1 MNRAL
6 RNLLSRLVAVQP
18 RRSFPKHYS
27 PARSMDQKMVYASAF
42 FKYNRELFF
51 YIIFFAYVTLTISRA
66 VLLFP
71 VLGLDVE
78 ALYRVES
85 KAIALALLVLFC
97 LGGYWRVNPVPKITL
112 VAASVVLS
120 AFSAIDAMLLTLF
133 ILCAEGSDIKALA
146 LVSMVA
152 MLLIGIPSI
161 LGNLLGVVPDVE
173 SFRVD
178 GSRRFAYGFAH
189 PNGFGLF
196 VFMITLDYIVI
207 RYGRLRL
214 AELLVPIGSVA
225 IILGLCDSRTMTIMA
240 LLLVVLVWMGRF
252 EGKSG
257 RVGWIGFS
265 VGVLAA
271 AGSYALLALYR
282 AGLPF
287 AHMMD
292 RVLSQRLN
300 FGSYYLTKTPPALMG
315 RDYSAV
321 PLPNNPNAVGVL
333 LDNAYYRL
341 LLVFGIVFTVVFLTS
356 IIIFLFRSA
365 KRGTTGVIFWG
376 IVVFCVVGVAE
387 SAMLCFAY
395 NYFLSGLCSLGSGE
409 QSGHLEG
416 KGSSRI
422 QGPRRLSDFK

>member
-1 MNRAL
+1 MNHAL
-6 RNLLSRLVAVQP
+6 RNLTSMLTAALP
-18 RRSFPKHYS
+18 RGCFPKHFS
-27 PARSMDQKMVYASAF
+27 PARGMDQKTVQLVAF
-42 FKYNRELFF
+42 FNYNREIIF
-51 YIIFFAYVTLTISRA
+51 YIIYFSYAVLMISRA

-97 LGGYWRVNPVPKITL
+97 LGGYWRVNPVPKIML
-112 VAASVVLS
+112 IAASVALS
-120 AFSAIDAMLLTLF
+120 AVSAIDAMLLTLF

-146 LVSMVA
+146 MVSMMA
-152 MLLIGIPSI
+152 MLIVGVPSV

-173 SFRVD
+173 SLRVD

-207 RYGRLRL
+207 RYGQLRL
-214 AELLVPIGSVA
+214 VEFLVPIGSAA
-225 IILGLCDSRTMTIMA
+225 IILKLCDSRTMTIMA
-240 LLLVVLVWMGRF
+240 LFLVVLVWMGRS
-252 EGKSG
+252 EGRGG
-257 RVGWIGFS
+257 RGGWVGFS
-265 VGVLAA
+265 IGVLAV

-282 AGLPF
+282 AGLPL
-287 AHMMD
+287 ARMMD
-292 RVLSQRLN
+292 KVLSQRLN
-300 FGSYYLTKTPPALMG
+300 LGSYYLTKTPPTLMG

-365 KRGTTGVIFWG
+365 KKGTTGVIFWG

-422 QGPRRLSDFK
+422 QGPRRLSVFK